1 MYEIYLF
8 FKSISC
14 VVRAKDSPTLK
25 PVYICNKYTFLYL
38 NSSIG
43 LSTSQLVKASCS
55 STVNACTTL
64 FSLLLFGW
72 FTLACLIINE
82 TRNILENLIDV
93 GIKVPNFLA
102 KGLDAYDKLI
112 ESKTNKNDEN

>member
-1 MYEIYLF
+1 M
-8 FKSISC
+8 
-14 VVRAKDSPTLK
+14 
-25 PVYICNKYTFLYL
+25 
-38 NSSIG
+38 
-43 LSTSQLVKASCS
+43 KASCS
-55 STVNACTTL
+55 STVNARTTL

-82 TRNILENLIDV
+82 TRSILENLIVVD
-93 GIKVPNFLA
+93 IKVPNFLA